1 LIFICVHL
9 RLSCAFVRVHSRFMS
24 KSFDILGLGCVS
36 VDDLLYVPGTFP
48 VADTKTRVSN
58 WDRQCGGLTGTALV
72 AAARLGTRCAFAGL
86 LGFDELTRIVEE
98 NFLREGVDIS
108 FAPRAKDA
116 PVPYAVIIVAA
127 ETGTRNIFYR
137 IDGRMGADDHLPGES
152 VIRSARILFLD
163 QYGMTGSI
171 RAATIAR
178 AAGIPIVAD
187 FEDSSHPRFPELL
200 QLVDHVILPHDI
212 AEQITGQTAPEA
224 AAKAVWHADC
234 QAVVVTCGTAGSWF
248 LGKDGDVRHQAA
260 FKVPA
265 VDTTGCGDVFHGAY
279 AAALVQGASLS
290 GCVRLATAAA
300 GLKAT
305 QPGGQR
311 GIPTKSEVETF
322 LRSDPQTY

>member
-1 LIFICVHL
+1 
-9 RLSCAFVRVHSRFMS
+9 MS

-36 VDDLLYVPGTFP
+36 VDDLLYVPGRFP
-48 VADTKTRVSN
+48 VADTKTRVLN

-72 AAARLGTRCAFAGL
+72 AAARLGAHCAFAGL
-86 LGFDELTRIVEE
+86 LGFDDLTRIVEE

-116 PVPYAVIIVAA
+116 PIPYAVIIVAA

-137 IDGRMGADDHLPGES
+137 IDGRGSEQMTIYRRT

-163 QYGMTGSI
+163 QYGMTGCL

-178 AAGIPIVAD
+178 AARIPIVAD
-187 FEDSSHPRFPELL
+187 FEDPSHPQFPELL
-200 QLVDHVILPHDI
+200 QLVDHVILPKDI
-212 AEQITGQTAPEA
+212 AEKITGETAPEA
-224 AAKAVWHADC
+224 AAKAIWHQDC

-248 LGKDGDVRHQAA
+248 LGKDGNVRHQAA

-279 AAALVQGASLS
+279 AAALVQGGSLS
-290 GCVRLATAAA
+290 ECVRLATAAA

-311 GIPTKSEVETF
+311 GIPKKSAVETF
-322 LRSDPQTY
+322 LRSNPATY